1 MNKKLVYTSIFC
13 LFVVW
18 IQSSPLFAKDL
29 YIQPTRDQSR
39 LKGDGTRENPWSSL
53 QLVLKTDQAKPGDA
67 IWLKGGFYGN
77 LLIYKKKFDP
87 AISIKSE
94 KHAEVQFSSIVINKS
109 SGIKFKGLTVSLSF
123 DSKLRDELLR
133 KKSAPT
139 IIRIQ
144 GSNNISI
151 DQFGVFTSS
160 NFENWTKDDWANS
173 VANGILTTGN
183 KIDITNSVFR
193 NVKSGINSYA
203 NNSKIE
209 NNLIE
214 HFAGDGLRA
223 LGNNSLYQGNTIQY
237 CYQVDKNHADG
248 IQSWSVGEDRKPGTG
263 TVSGSIIR
271 ANKILNTGSASH
283 PFKCNLQGIGMF
295 DGMFNN
301 WIIENNLI
309 LVNHWHGITV
319 LGATNVKILNNTV
332 VQIERNQ
339 IGPPRITIGNHK
351 KKIKK
356 SYNNIIANNLLIC
369 PNRCPPKNR
378 SIGAF
383 HANNLY
389 ISSLNESFVN
399 YSKFNF
405 HLRRSSPAVDGGYT
419 LISPKTDMDGQT
431 RFIGKGVDVGAYES
445 W

>member
-1 MNKKLVYTSIFC
+1 MNKKLIYTLIF
-13 LFVVW
+13 LPLVIW
-18 IQSSPLFAKDL
+18 MQSSALFAKDL
-29 YIQPTRDQSR
+29 YIQSTRDQSR
-39 LKGDGTRENPWSSL
+39 LKGDGTKENPWSSL
-53 QLVLKTDQAKPGDA
+53 QLLLKTDRVKSGDT
-67 IWLKGGFYGN
+67 IRLKGGFYGN
-77 LLIYKKKFDP
+77 LSIYKKKFDP
-87 AISIKSE
+87 AIFIKSE
-94 KHAEVQFSSIVINKS
+94 KLAEVQFSSIVINKS
-109 SGIKFKGLTVSLSF
+109 SGIKFEGLTVSLSF
-123 DSKLRDELLR
+123 DPKRRDELLR

-144 GSNNISI
+144 GSSNISI
-151 DQFGVFTSS
+151 DRFSVFTSS
-160 NFENWTKDDWANS
+160 NFENWKQDDWANNA
-173 VANGILTTGN
+173 ANGILTTGN
-183 KIDITNSVFR
+183 KIDVTNSVFR

-214 HFAGDGLRA
+214 HFSGDGLRA

-263 TVSGSIIR
+263 TVTGSIIR
-271 ANKILNTGSASH
+271 ANKILNTGSSSH

-295 DGMFNN
+295 DGMFTD

-332 VQIERNQ
+332 VQTERDQ

-351 KKIKK
+351 KKNKK
-356 SYNNIIANNLLIC
+356 SHNNVIANNLLIC
-369 PNRCPPKNR
+369 PNRCPPKNK

-383 HANNLY
+383 HAKNLY
-389 ISSLNESFVN
+389 ISSLDDTFVD

-405 HLRRSSPAVDGGYT
+405 HLRKSSPAVDAGYN

-431 RFIGKGVDVGAYES
+431 RFIGEGIDVGAYES